1 MEVKL
6 KLLFFLFLID
16 LTENSLFQMI
26 AARYSNTYANV
37 YIYMHAYVYECLCI
51 SEMSDSSDTKDKMG
65 ELGMFCY
72 YKALHTTCEMLFHS
86 GLELVTNAY
95 CKL

>member
-72 YKALHTTCEMLFHS
+72 YKALILPVKCYFTADL
-86 GLELVTNAY
+86 N
-95 CKL
+95 